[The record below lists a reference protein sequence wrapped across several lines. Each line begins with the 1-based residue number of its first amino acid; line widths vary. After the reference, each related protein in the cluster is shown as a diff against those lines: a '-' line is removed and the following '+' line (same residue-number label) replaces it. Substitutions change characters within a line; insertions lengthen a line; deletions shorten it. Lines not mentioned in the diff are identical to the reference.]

1 MRSPPTDNVVPV
13 VTALARRL
21 TSIASVELAR
31 LQLQHADR
39 FIREELL
46 YPELASGVSQIKWQP
61 SAEVPIERSKT
72 RKRGDVPRADLSF
85 WRSEGGPSRQLEVC
99 VEVKLMKDGLPQ
111 TSKGWEKLMR
121 ELRER
126 MTKVSSGAPSGRQRV
141 AIGLLVGAVPTTKH
155 RRDRSELAVDR
166 CRRVGLKRLATA
178 NVVAEYPTWSVAV
191 TLQDSSPRDRR
202 SVS

>member
-21 TSIASVELAR
+21 TSVASVELAR
-31 LQLQHADR
+31 RQLQHADR

-61 SAEVPIERSKT
+61 SAEVAIERSKA

-85 WRSEGGPSRQLEVC
+85 WRSEGGPSQQLEVF

-111 TSKGWEKLMR
+111 TSKGCENLLKD
-121 ELRER
+121 LRDR
-126 MTKVSSGAPSGRQRV
+126 MTKVSDGAPCRRQRI

-155 RRDRSELAVDR
+155 RRDRSELAADL

-178 NVVAEYPTWSVAV
+178 NIATEYPAWSVAV
-191 TLQDSSPRDRR
+191 TLQDSPPRDRR

>member
-1 MRSPPTDNVVPV
+1 MRSPPTDNVVPL

-85 WRSEGGPSRQLEVC
+85 WRSERGPSQQLEVF

-111 TSKGWEKLMR
+111 TSTGCEKLLNALQM
-121 ELRER
+121 R
-126 MTKVSSGAPSGRQRV
+126 MTKVSNGAPSGRQRV
-141 AIGLLVGAVPTTKH
+141 AIGLLVCAVPTTKH
-155 RRDRSELAVDR
+155 RRDWSELAANC
-166 CRRVGLKRLATA
+166 CRSVGLKRLATA
-178 NVVAEYPTWSVAV
+178 NIVSEYPTWSVALI
-191 TLQDSSPRDRR
+191 LQDSSPRDRR